1 MSITKN
7 VNAAAAVLWASAFVL
22 AAMVIVQAGRMPG
35 SAAYAD
41 VVAESNDYTLL
52 TVDSGRGERAAPYV
66 MLYVIDSRDEVLL
79 VYEVPEAKNREIM
92 LRGGAWL
99 DNTSLELLGNENR

>member
-22 AAMVIVQAGRMPG
+22 AALIIVQAGRLPG

-41 VVAESNDYTLL
+41 VAAAGDDYTLL
-52 TVDSGRGERAAPYV
+52 TVDAGRGDRAAPYQ
-66 MLYVIDSRDEVLL
+66 MLYVIDNQDEVLL
-79 VYEVPEAKNREIM
+79 VYEIPEAQKREIV
-92 LRGGAWL
+92 LRGGG
-99 DNTSLELLGNENR
+99 SLANLFQNARR